1 MAEPRDR
8 ATGHDANQPDSNP
21 TPGREGAQERL
32 RRVEEVFFEVSALAP
47 LDRDAAIARLCAGD
61 ATLKSEVRSLVGSA
75 ARIGSFLEQPALG
88 KGLDQL
94 AQESNIAEPPDDLV
108 GKTLGNFRIEKRLA
122 SGGMGTVYLARRSD
136 GQFEQQVAINVVK
149 RGMDSEE
156 VLRRFRAERQT
167 LAALDHPNIARLLD
181 GGVTPDGRPFLV
193 MEYVD
198 GEPIDVYCDQKRLK
212 VNDRLRLFRDV
223 CEGVHH
229 AHKNLVIHRDIKPS
243 NILVTSSGV
252 PKLLDFGIAKVLSG
266 DPTLGVTA
274 ETDRRLTPEYAS
286 PEQVEGG
293 TITTASDVYALGVV
307 LYEVLTGT
315 RPYYFGLRTHEELR
329 RVVCEIVPPAPSEAV
344 TMSVARLRGTGSTP
358 VAPLGVP
365 ASGPSTA
372 PSATVPG
379 VDVPK
384 TRGVSSTR
392 LRSVLRGDLDN
403 TVLMAL
409 RKEPQ
414 RRYASAEQLAS
425 DLGRYLDGLP
435 VQARQDTSWYRASK
449 FVRRH
454 ALGVALSTAAVLM
467 LSAASVMLYRQRG
480 ELRVQRDELL
490 AGNQRLQETR
500 RFLLD
505 VLSGADTG
513 NRGPDATL
521 GSVVRDA
528 AKSLRE
534 RPPADPLTRA
544 AAEQALGRA
553 SMSLGMLVDARA
565 LLDAADRGFASLAE
579 AAPTR
584 SGLAVDRAELLFFEG
599 KNAEA
604 EQSFRALLAAERAA
618 SPGKPTAREGLLLND
633 LGAAVR
639 AQGKFQEA
647 AQIQR
652 DAIAARRAVH
662 GDQSLEV
669 AESRNNLASSLFQ
682 LGKADEAIRE
692 FEASLAT
699 RKALLRA
706 DHPMIVRTES
716 NLGLVLS
723 RAGRLDEAVQLLT
736 SAADA
741 WDRAF
746 GPEHPGRVATTTSLA
761 QALRKQGNPRN
772 AITRLEGT
780 LIWQREHQPG
790 NAAALA
796 ATEANIALAQAEAG
810 DDVLAVG
817 ALERVLPILKGSGMD
832 AITKAAQEGLASS
845 YERLGRADDAKRVRS
860 EIK

>member
-1 MAEPRDR
+1 MNSHDPNSASNRSAEQ
-8 ATGHDANQPDSNP
+8 A
-21 TPGREGAQERL
+21 RL
-32 RRVEEVFFEVSALAP
+32 LRVEQVFFEVSGLAP

-61 ATLKSEVRSLVGSA
+61 PALEAEVRSLVGSA

-136 GQFEQQVAINVVK
+136 GQFEQQVAIKVVK

-156 VLRRFRAERQT
+156 VPRRFRAERQT

-198 GEPIDVYCDQKRLK
+198 GEPIDVYCDKKRLK

-266 DPTLGVTA
+266 DPTVGVTA

-293 TITTASDVYALGVV
+293 AITTASDVYALGVV

-329 RVVCEIVPPAPSEAV
+329 RVVCEIVPPAPSEAL
-344 TMSVARLRGTGSTP
+344 TLKVARLKGTGSAA
-358 VAPLGVP
+358 VA
-365 ASGPSTA
+365 ASGGTVSPPSTDSHA
-372 PSATVPG
+372 SASG

-392 LRSVLRGDLDN
+392 LRNVLRGDLDN
-403 TVLMAL
+403 IVLMAL

-414 RRYASAEQLAS
+414 RRYASAEQLAG
-425 DLGRYLDGLP
+425 DLGRYLAGMP

-454 ALGVALSTAAVLM
+454 ALGVSLSVAAVAL
-467 LSAASVMLYRQRG
+467 LSGASVMLYKQRG
-480 ELRVQRDELL
+480 ELRVQRDELI

-505 VLSGADTG
+505 ILGGAETG
-513 NRGPDATL
+513 SKGPDATL
-521 GSVVRDA
+521 GTVVRDA
-528 AKSLRE
+528 AKSLQD
-534 RPPADPLTRA
+534 RPPGDVLTKA

-553 SMSLGMLVDARA
+553 SMSLGMLPEARV
-565 LLDAADRGFASLAE
+565 LLESASRGYASLSQGSA
-579 AAPTR
+579 TR
-584 SGLAVDRAELLFFEG
+584 SDLEVDLAELAFLEG
-599 KNAEA
+599 KNEDAEKA
-604 EQSFRALLAAERAA
+604 FRVLLSSERVSNA
-618 SPGKPTAREGLLLND
+618 GKPTAREGLLLND
-633 LGAAVR
+633 LGAALR
-639 AQGKFQEA
+639 AQGKLEDAAA
-647 AQIQR
+647 AQR
-652 DAIAARRAVH
+652 EAVAIRTAVH
-662 GDQSLEV
+662 GGQSLEV
-669 AESRNNLASSLFQ
+669 AESQNNLASSLFQ
-682 LGKADEAIRE
+682 LDKKDESIAL
-692 FEASLAT
+692 FEASLAI
-699 RKALLRA
+699 RRSLLRP
-706 DHPMIVRTES
+706 DHPLIVRGEA

-723 RAGRLDEAVQLLT
+723 RVGRLDDAATMLIR
-736 SAADA
+736 SAEA
-741 WDRAF
+741 WDKAF
-746 GPEHPGRVATTTSLA
+746 GPEHSGRVATITSLA
-761 QALRKQGNPRN
+761 QTLRKQSKPRE
-772 AITRLEGT
+772 AIGWLEKA
-780 LIWQREHQPG
+780 LAWQRVHQAQ
-790 NAAALA
+790 NATAIA
-796 ATEANIALAQAEAG
+796 ATEANIAIAAGEAG
-810 DDVLAVG
+810 DDAAAVAG
-817 ALERVLPILKGSGMD
+817 LERVLPILTASNMTG
-832 AITKAAQEGLASS
+832 ITKAAQEALAAA
-845 YERLGRADDAKRVRS
+845 YDRAGRVDDAKRIRDA
-860 EIK
+860 IKK